1 MYGIDADVLP
11 SSSHVKAC
19 DLMINEQDL
28 LVVMSAGAKSEIVK
42 ESFELKENN
51 GCQIALITMNP
62 STSLEEVADL
72 FVLLPSVATLKNKS
86 LLDSVP
92 IYSVF
97 VEILLHYLNEEV
109 Q

>member
-1 MYGIDADVLP
+1 
-11 SSSHVKAC
+11 
-19 DLMINEQDL
+19 
-28 LVVMSAGAKSEIVK
+28 
-42 ESFELKENN
+42 
-51 GCQIALITMNP
+51 MNQ